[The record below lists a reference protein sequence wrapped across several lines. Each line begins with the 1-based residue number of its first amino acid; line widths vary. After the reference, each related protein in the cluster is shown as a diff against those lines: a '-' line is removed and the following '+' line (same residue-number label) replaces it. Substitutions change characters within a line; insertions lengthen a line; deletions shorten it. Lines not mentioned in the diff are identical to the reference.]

1 MKKAHENGMVFITLL
16 AWLIIMTMVMLCC
29 SCASRKEMI
38 TEVVTVHDTIQTVRT
53 DTIRDVRLVTVHDSS
68 HHVTERIVTLR
79 ESGDTLRIV
88 VNNNIERIVQKSD
101 SLDRYRHV
109 ADSLKAVIDKAA
121 SNTHTQVITD
131 QRLAIKYKILFYITL
146 ILTILITAVLAK
158 TNILKRKSNN

>member
-1 MKKAHENGMVFITLL
+1 MKSSHENGMAFLYL
-16 AWLIIMTMVMLCC
+16 MAWLIIMTMIMLCC

-38 TEVVTVHDTIQTVRT
+38 TEVVTVHDTIQTVRK
-53 DTIRDVRLVTVHDSS
+53 DTIRDVRLVTVHDST
-68 HHVTERIVTLR
+68 HHVTERIVTLK

-88 VNNNIERIVQKSD
+88 VNNNVERIVQRSD

-121 SNTHTQVITD
+121 SNNHTQVITG
-131 QRLAIKYKILFYITL
+131 QRSAIKYKILFYITL

>member
-1 MKKAHENGMVFITLL
+1 MKSSHENGMVFITLM
-16 AWLIIMTMVMLCC
+16 AWLMIMTMVMMCC

-53 DTIRDVRLVTVHDSS
+53 DTIRDVRLVTVHDST
-68 HHVTERIVTLR
+68 HHVTERIVTLK

-88 VNNNIERIVQKSD
+88 VNNNVERIVQKSD

-121 SNTHTQVITD
+121 YNTHTQVITG
-131 QRLAIKYKILFYITL
+131 QRLSVKYKILFLVSL
-146 ILTILITAVLAK
+146 ILAVLNTAVLSK
-158 TNILKRKSNN
+158 TILKTKTDN